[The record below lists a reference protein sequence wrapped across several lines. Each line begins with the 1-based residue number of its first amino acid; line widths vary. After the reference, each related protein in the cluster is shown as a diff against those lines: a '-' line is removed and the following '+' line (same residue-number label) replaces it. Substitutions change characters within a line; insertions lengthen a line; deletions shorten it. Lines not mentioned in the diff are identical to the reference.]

1 MKKTILTAAV
11 LLLAWSL
18 SAAVTV
24 TAPLKQAT
32 VFLNGAELLQQAQL
46 QLAKGDN
53 EILIEGLS
61 PQINH
66 QSLQVALSGGV
77 VVSSY
82 EYGIDYLSA
91 DKKLF
96 STKAL
101 EDSLAAAKN
110 ELSAVKDE
118 LATLQ
123 KMQELLQTGVGHSLN
138 TDGVGLSSETIEKNI
153 TYYQKRALQLASQ
166 KMETERRKTALD
178 ERISLLQKQI
188 RQNGTQNARRSGV
201 LTLVVNSPVKQ
212 TVSAEVKYFTPAASW
227 HPTYDLNITSVNQ
240 PVSLVMKAHVQQT
253 TGLDWQK
260 VRLTLSTG
268 SPARSNQAPELTT
281 WWLRQQQP
289 VVYGRQVRTY
299 AAKAAV
305 EPMMLMA
312 DAVAEDESAAETSL
326 RSSRQN
332 TVEQYVE
339 TNAQQL
345 SMEYAI
351 DLPYTILGNG
361 KEQTIALLEKKIE
374 NVEYKWYTAPRV
386 DQQAYLT
393 ANIRGW
399 EQLDLLD
406 GNANLTYNGTFY
418 GQTWLAANPNGEQLR
433 LTLGD
438 DPQIAVKREK
448 MQDYTVRKTVG
459 QSQTVTYAWK
469 TTLRNSKKEVVQL
482 TLKDQYPVSTAKE
495 IQVALG
501 DKTTRWTDNN
511 TEKGILTYDLTL
523 QPGEQQEIVLVY
535 TVKYP
540 KDWNVNF

>member
-166 KMETERRKTALD
+166 KTETERRKTVLD
-178 ERISLLQKQI
+178 ERISL
-188 RQNGTQNARRSGV
+188 
-201 LTLVVNSPVKQ
+201 
-212 TVSAEVKYFTPAASW
+212 
-227 HPTYDLNITSVNQ
+227 
-240 PVSLVMKAHVQQT
+240 
-253 TGLDWQK
+253 
-260 VRLTLSTG
+260 
-268 SPARSNQAPELTT
+268 
-281 WWLRQQQP
+281 
-289 VVYGRQVRTY
+289 
-299 AAKAAV
+299 
-305 EPMMLMA
+305 
-312 DAVAEDESAAETSL
+312 
-326 RSSRQN
+326 
-332 TVEQYVE
+332 
-339 TNAQQL
+339 
-345 SMEYAI
+345 
-351 DLPYTILGNG
+351 
-361 KEQTIALLEKKIE
+361 
-374 NVEYKWYTAPRV
+374 
-386 DQQAYLT
+386 
-393 ANIRGW
+393 
-399 EQLDLLD
+399 
-406 GNANLTYNGTFY
+406 
-418 GQTWLAANPNGEQLR
+418 
-433 LTLGD
+433 
-438 DPQIAVKREK
+438 
-448 MQDYTVRKTVG
+448 
-459 QSQTVTYAWK
+459 
-469 TTLRNSKKEVVQL
+469 
-482 TLKDQYPVSTAKE
+482 
-495 IQVALG
+495 
-501 DKTTRWTDNN
+501 
-511 TEKGILTYDLTL
+511 
-523 QPGEQQEIVLVY
+523 
-535 TVKYP
+535 
-540 KDWNVNF
+540 